1 MKYNAIKS
9 ASERDAATVIAFFR
23 GLITREDDA
32 INTGFIFR
40 LEHHGKLFPLLIE
53 CLKRR
58 HLSRYNISVLCGTR
72 HGFRMMV
79 ITTFI
84 FNDLEVLYHD
94 A

>member
-53 CLKRR
+53 
-58 HLSRYNISVLCGTR
+58 
-72 HGFRMMV
+72 
-79 ITTFI
+79 
-84 FNDLEVLYHD
+84 
-94 A
+94 